1 MWLILLGNAISSL
14 LECLKT
20 GLLCWGRFC

>member
-1 MWLILLGNAISSL
+1 LLGNAISSL